1 MNDPLEIPCLD
12 DMSYEAAEWAALRH
26 GLAMTFSQRLDWLE
40 QAGRLA
46 ESLHSQRADADENPR
61 RESANEDVS

>member
-1 MNDPLEIPCLD
+1 
-12 DMSYEAAEWAALRH
+12 MSYEAAEWATLRH

-46 ESLHSQRADADENPR
+46 ESLRSQRADGGEKPR
-61 RESANEDVS
+61 QESANEDVS